1 MVSYLSNWYL
11 QCFGDIFLCDII
23 FLENDN
29 SLILKIKNKA
39 QLDKIDKEIRESENS
54 DVVVSAIK
62 DIGEYTPKF
71 ESADNNSDYKVLDF
85 AFALS
90 TIFTSIGFEKLLFS

>member
-1 MVSYLSNWYL
+1 MK
-11 QCFGDIFLCDII
+11 
-23 FLENDN
+23 ENDN

-62 DIGEYTPKF
+62 DGT
-71 ESADNNSDYKVLDF
+71 
-85 AFALS
+85 
-90 TIFTSIGFEKLLFS
+90 LLLLYQQFLPQ

>member
-1 MVSYLSNWYL
+1 MLIKQKQKSH
-11 QCFGDIFLCDII
+11 QKRII
-23 FLENDN
+23 DLFSSDFSFSQIGMENDN

-62 DIGEYTPKF
+62 DIGEYTPK
-71 ESADNNSDYKVLDF
+71 V
-85 AFALS
+85 
-90 TIFTSIGFEKLLFS
+90 